1 MQLYFK
7 IMDKKELFERM
18 RAFPKI
24 DLHRHLEG
32 SISAETLVS
41 IASTYGGILPAYT
54 VEELRPYIQMDSE
67 SPGFSAFLQKFK
79 VYRGFYP
86 CREAIEDVAYKAVRD
101 AAFDNVKYL
110 ELRYSPSHFAGLNKF
125 DESDV
130 IEWINAAISMAAT
143 DFDIIVIP
151 ILTISRD
158 YGVELAGNTVRYVS
172 QLRPG
177 YFYGLDIAGDE
188 VANSAK
194 PFFDLFVIAKN
205 AGLHLTVHAGEA
217 CGPKNVLEA
226 VSYFNSDRIGHGV
239 RSIEDTD
246 VMALLRERRILLEL
260 CLTSNLHTGVVS
272 AVEDHPIRK
281 FMNYGIPVSINTD
294 DPAIS
299 AITLSGEYVEAVTK
313 LGFTE
318 SELKAINL
326 QALDHVFHPDKE
338 YLKQRLAHLWK

>member
-1 MQLYFK
+1 
-7 IMDKKELFERM
+7 MDKKELFEQM
-18 RAFPKI
+18 RVFPKI

-41 IASTYGGILPAYT
+41 IASKYGGILPAYT
-54 VEELRPYIQMDSE
+54 VEELRPHIQMDSE

-110 ELRYSPSHFAGLNKF
+110 ELRYSPSHFAGINKF
-125 DESDV
+125 KESDV
-130 IEWINAAISMAAT
+130 IEWINAAIRMAAT

-158 YGVELAGNTVRYVS
+158 YGVELASNTVRYVS
-172 QLRPG
+172 RLRQG

-188 VANSAK
+188 VVNSAK
-194 PFFDLFVIAKN
+194 PFLDLFVAAKN
-205 AGLHLTVHAGEA
+205 AGLHLTMHAGEA

-226 VSYFNSDRIGHGV
+226 VIDFNAVRIGHGV
-239 RSIEDTD
+239 SSIEDTD

-260 CLTSNLHTGVVS
+260 CLTSNLHTGVVP
-272 AVEDHPIRK
+272 ALKDHPIRK
-281 FMNYGIPVSINTD
+281 LMNYGIAVSINTD

-299 AITLSGEYVEAVTK
+299 AITLSGEYVEAVTQ

-326 QALDHVFHPDKE
+326 QALDHVFYPDKE
-338 YLKQRLAHLWK
+338 YLKQRLAHFWK